1 MINTPNYNIIPI
13 KFENEIR
20 RNAKV
25 KILPNDRYK
34 ITCFKHYAFREKGYE
49 ERKPSFIDFQ
59 DVTES
64 EYSGF
69 VQLQTDLKGQTV

>member
-1 MINTPNYNIIPI
+1 MNIQANYNIIPI

-34 ITCFKHYAFREKGYE
+34 ITCFKHRAFQEKGYE
-49 ERKPSFIDFQ
+49 KMKSDFIELQ
-59 DVTES
+59 DNTKE

-69 VQLQTDLKGQTV
+69 V